1 MPVRSLSSSVIRWP
15 DDKTVREALQE
26 WALET
31 KRNRQEV
38 LEIGYFGS
46 YARGDW
52 GVGSDV
58 DLIVIVAESELP
70 RERRAVEFG
79 TEKLPVPVDL
89 IVYTLREW
97 QILKSSESRFSS
109 VIYREAIWL

>member
-1 MPVRSLSSSVIRWP
+1 
-15 DDKTVREALQE
+15 
-26 WALET
+26 
-31 KRNRQEV
+31 V

-79 TEKLPVPVDL
+79 TKK
-89 IVYTLREW
+89 R
-97 QILKSSESRFSS
+97 RFRS
-109 VIYREAIWL
+109 I